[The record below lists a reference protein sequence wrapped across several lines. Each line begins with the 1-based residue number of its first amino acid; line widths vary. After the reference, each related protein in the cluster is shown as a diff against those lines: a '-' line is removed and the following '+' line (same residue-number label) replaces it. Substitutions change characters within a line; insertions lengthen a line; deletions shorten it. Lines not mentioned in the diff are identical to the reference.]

1 MKVPSNPVPFG
12 QHVELAHPALCGGQL
27 PGQRGLIGEGGH
39 YVELFVAEWARPV
52 VARHDNDTRDGVSGP
67 QRQDERRPG
76 TVDTFQLDP
85 VDPPRGARR
94 EGISDRCA
102 CHPDGLLDAGSH
114 CVTDSFDQLRNIRSG
129 VSSSTGTTTMTAA
142 APVSSSAF
150 SAMSRNTVAGSAPDN
165 SSG

>member
-1 MKVPSNPVPFG
+1 M
-12 QHVELAHPALCGGQL
+12 
-27 PGQRGLIGEGGH
+27 
-39 YVELFVAEWARPV
+39 
-52 VARHDNDTRDGVSGP
+52 ARHDNDTRDGVSGP

-102 CHPDGLLDAGSH
+102 CHRDGLLDAGSH

-129 VSSSTGTTTMTAA
+129 GVLVDGNNHYDGCGAGQLERLLGDEPEYRGGFGTG
-142 APVSSSAF
+142 
-150 SAMSRNTVAGSAPDN
+150 
-165 SSG
+165 